1 MTTMG
6 EKEFKAFEKA
16 LQKQKREVSHSKK
29 AARKMLENIGIID
42 AKGNYQKPYES
53 LVHFFGEISI

>member
-1 MTTMG
+1 MG

-16 LQKQKREVSHSKK
+16 LDKQRRDVSRSKK

-42 AKGNYQKPYES
+42 KNGNYKKPYES
-53 LVHFFGEISI
+53 LIHFK